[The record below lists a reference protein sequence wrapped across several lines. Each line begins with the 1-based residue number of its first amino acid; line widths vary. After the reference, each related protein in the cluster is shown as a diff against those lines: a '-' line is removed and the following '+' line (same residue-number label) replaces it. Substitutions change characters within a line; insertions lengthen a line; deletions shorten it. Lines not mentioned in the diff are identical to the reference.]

1 MPLQAVPRQ
10 HQAARGK
17 SATRSL
23 IAGGACKS
31 LGVDRPLN
39 RAPSHA

>member
-1 MPLQAVPRQ
+1 MSMQGVPRQ

-17 SATRSL
+17 PTARSL

-31 LGVDRPLN
+31 LGVDGPLN
-39 RAPSHA
+39 RAPSHL